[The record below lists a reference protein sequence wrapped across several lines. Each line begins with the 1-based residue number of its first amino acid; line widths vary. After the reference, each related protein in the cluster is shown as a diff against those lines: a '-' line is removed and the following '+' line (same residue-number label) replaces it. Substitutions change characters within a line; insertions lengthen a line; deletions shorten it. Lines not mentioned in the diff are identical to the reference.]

1 MTKAKNIVTDIDDS
15 MGAVVSNIRASRLG
29 QPGSGYS
36 RQPVQSGTQSLIEQA
51 YQSSGM
57 MRKCINM
64 PADDSVREWREWQLE
79 SVDIAKVEAEEKRLD
94 VQNLIRRVQVL
105 RGLGGGAL
113 IMGLPGDPPSN
124 AAPVTIGTGQLAYVH
139 VVNRWQLALG
149 DIVDDPTSPDFGGP
163 AYYEM
168 NTKTAN
174 NVRIHPSRV
183 IPFKGKPLPNL
194 SSNVSAQDAFWGESD
209 VDALRIDVENYEA
222 VKTSLLKM
230 ISKAAYMRLGIS
242 RLAEKLSVPNGVD
255 NVSKRA
261 NIIAQGASTF
271 GAVVYDLGDGS
282 AQGVAEAV
290 DDATI
295 SLAGVADIINIYAQ
309 QIAAV
314 KGWPVTKVT
323 GQASTGLNASGDGD
337 QRDWNKIISAIQTL
351 DIDPCLRR
359 FDYYMLQS
367 AGAPKDASYNWPSLS
382 QPTQKEDAER
392 MNILA
397 DIILKLRDS
406 QTVPEKA
413 LIAGV
418 RSLLEEEGTFP
429 GIGDAWDELPD
440 DIALG
445 IQQGDPNEPD
455 LDAEV

>member
-1 MTKAKNIVTDIDDS
+1 
-15 MGAVVSNIRASRLG
+15 
-29 QPGSGYS
+29 
-36 RQPVQSGTQSLIEQA
+36 
-51 YQSSGM
+51 M

-113 IMGLPGDPPSN
+113 IMGLPGELDK
-124 AAPVTIGTGQLAYVH
+124 PVPATIGAGQLLYVH
-139 VVNRWQLALG
+139 VVNRWQLTLG
-149 DIVDDPTSPDFGGP
+149 PIIDDPTHPDFGGP
-163 AYYEM
+163 EYYE
-168 NTKTAN
+168 TKSKAASNIT
-174 NVRIHPSRV
+174 IHPSRV
-183 IPFKGKPLPNL
+183 IPFKGKPIPNL
-194 SSNVSAQDAFWGESD
+194 SSTVSAQDAFWGESD

-230 ISKAAYMRLGIS
+230 ISKAAYMRVGIPK
-242 RLAEKLSVPNGVD
+242 LNDKLSATNGLANVTKRVD
-255 NVSKRA
+255 VMAR
-261 NIIAQGASTF
+261 GASTF
-271 GAVVYDLGDGS
+271 GAVVFDAGEGT
-282 AQGVAEAV
+282 ANAVAESV
-290 DDATI
+290 TDASI
-295 SLAGVADIINIYAQ
+295 SLAGVADIINVYAQ

-351 DIDPCLRR
+351 DIGPCLRR

-367 AGAPKDASYNWPSLS
+367 AGAPKDASYSWPSLS

-392 MNILA
+392 MNIVA
-397 DIILKLRDS
+397 DIITKLQ
-406 QTVPEKA
+406 QTA
-413 LIAGV
+413 LIPDEALSAGI
-418 RSLLEEEGTFP
+418 RSLLEEEGIFP
-429 GIGDAWDELPD
+429 GLGDAWDELPD

-445 IQQGDPNEPD
+445 IQQGDPHEPEPD
-455 LDAEV
+455 AEI